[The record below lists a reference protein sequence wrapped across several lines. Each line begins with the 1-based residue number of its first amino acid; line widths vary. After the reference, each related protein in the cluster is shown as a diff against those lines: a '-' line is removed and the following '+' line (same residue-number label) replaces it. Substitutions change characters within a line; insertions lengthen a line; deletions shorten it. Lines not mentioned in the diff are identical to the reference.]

1 MGYLTLIMRPLIGLH
16 LAVRFTRGVED
27 NRRTASRPRHAPHHD
42 PVDG

>member
-16 LAVRFTRGVED
+16 LAVPFTRGVED
-27 NRRTASRPRHAPHHD
+27 NRRTACPSHAPHHD